1 MATWCV
7 SKYRMQRRRRLGQP
21 ETANVARIKTSRA
34 LTVGLSLALGAC
46 SLAPPLRIPDVPVA
60 GNYKETAPWTPARPA
75 DDLPRDAWWT
85 LYGDADLN
93 ALQKRLIENSPD
105 LAAALARY
113 QQAKAISDQ
122 VRAGLF
128 PTLVGSAT
136 RLRRVPPRSKPHRRT
151 WNPRVSA
158 CRLSSPT
165 VTSRCGGLTARSR
178 CSMTPSLPMR
188 RRWI

>member
-1 MATWCV
+1 
-7 SKYRMQRRRRLGQP
+7 MQRPQRLRQP
-21 ETANVARIKTSRA
+21 ETANVARIKTPCA

-60 GNYKETAPWTPARPA
+60 GKYKETAPWTPARPA

-93 ALQKRLIENSPD
+93 AMQKRLIENSPD

-122 VRAGLF
+122 VRSGLF
-128 PTLVGSAT
+128 PKLVGPAKAHRDRQAELSP
-136 RLRRVPPRSKPHRRT
+136 LRVPGPPSPDEYGSYALGLEVDYEFDLWGRIR
-151 WNPRVSA
+151 NQVSSGA
-158 CRLSSPT
+158 GSDE
-165 VTSRCGGLTARSR
+165 G
-178 CSMTPSLPMR
+178 
-188 RRWI
+188 